1 VGEYTHTHTFFFTR
15 CEIPEEKEPEA
26 DLSRRAA
33 EHLLEFILE
42 REVERLRKKINQTI
56 SLSLFLDNKFHA

>member
-1 VGEYTHTHTFFFTR
+1 MGEYTHTHTFFFTR

-26 DLSRRAA
+26 HLSRRAA

-42 REVERLRKKINQTI
+42 REVERLRKKIKYNTP
-56 SLSLFLDNKFHA
+56 